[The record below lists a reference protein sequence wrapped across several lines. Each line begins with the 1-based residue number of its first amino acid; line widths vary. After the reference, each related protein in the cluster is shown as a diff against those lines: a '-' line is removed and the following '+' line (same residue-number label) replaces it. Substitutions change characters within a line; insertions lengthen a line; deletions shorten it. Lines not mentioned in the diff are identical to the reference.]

1 MAAATSIRT
10 ALPMTNTDLTIGRP
24 GHRDAH
30 AASRSDAAMS
40 RFEISIH
47 DTMAPLEQE
56 WRSLEALSFNSLH
69 QGYDWCAAWAQAHD
83 SELQVVRGALDGEL
97 LFILPLEFVPGRL
110 FNTARFV
117 GAPHSNLNTGLFAA
131 DALTLPRNDFADR
144 LARELT
150 HRLRHKVD
158 LVALEKTPLA
168 WRGTASPF
176 ANLPGIKNQNSSF
189 QLPLFSSFERTLA
202 QVNAKRRRKK
212 MRISERRLEALGGY
226 DYVIAQ
232 DPCEARSLLDVFFRQ
247 KATRF
252 AALGLPD
259 VFQGAPTRT
268 FFHAVAGSCGAADER
283 LLELNA
289 IRLKGEH
296 GGRIVAV
303 ASLSRKA
310 DHVICQFGSIDE
322 ELAGDAS
329 PGELLFYRMIQRLC
343 GEGAELF
350 DFGVGDQPYKRSW
363 CTVETPLRDI
373 VLPLTVRGRFAAG
386 YHRALVQAKVAIKA
400 NRAAYSFFQRVRSRK
415 RKTDRQ
421 TGEIDSE

>member
-212 MRISERRLEALGGY
+212 MRISERRLEALGGTTTSLRR
-226 DYVIAQ
+226 IPAKRGR
-232 DPCEARSLLDVFFRQ
+232 CSTSFFARRPLVLQLSDFPMSFR
-247 KATRF
+247 
-252 AALGLPD
+252 
-259 VFQGAPTRT
+259 APRPERSFTQSR
-268 FFHAVAGSCGAADER
+268 AVAA
-283 LLELNA
+283 
-289 IRLKGEH
+289 
-296 GGRIVAV
+296 
-303 ASLSRKA
+303 
-310 DHVICQFGSIDE
+310 Q
-322 ELAGDAS
+322 
-329 PGELLFYRMIQRLC
+329 
-343 GEGAELF
+343 
-350 DFGVGDQPYKRSW
+350 
-363 CTVETPLRDI
+363 
-373 VLPLTVRGRFAAG
+373 LTNDCSNSMPS
-386 YHRALVQAKVAIKA
+386 ALKA
-400 NRAAYSFFQRVRSRK
+400 NMAGGLWPSPVCRERPIMSSVNSAPSTRNWQATPARASSCS
-415 RKTDRQ
+415 T
-421 TGEIDSE
+421 E

>member
-1 MAAATSIRT
+1 
-10 ALPMTNTDLTIGRP
+10 MTNTDLTIGRP
-24 GHRDAH
+24 SHRDAH

-47 DTMAPLEQE
+47 DTMAPLEKE
-56 WRSLEALSFNSLH
+56 WRSLEALPFNSLH

-83 SELQVVRGALDGEL
+83 SALLVVRGAVAGEL
-97 LFILPLEFVPGRL
+97 QFILPLEFVPGRL
-110 FNTARFV
+110 FNTARFL

-131 DALTLPRNDFADR
+131 DALPLPRTDLADL
-144 LARELT
+144 LAHELN

-158 LVALEKTPLA
+158 LVALEKTPLN
-168 WRGTASPF
+168 WRGAAGPF
-176 ANLPGIKNQNSSF
+176 ASLPGIKNQNSSF

-212 MRISERRLEALGGY
+212 MRISERRLDAFGGY

-232 DPCEARSLLDVFFRQ
+232 SPSEAQSLLDVFFRQ

-259 VFQGAPTRT
+259 VFHDARTRL
-268 FFHAVAGSCGAADER
+268 FFHTLAGRCGEADDR

-289 IRLKGEH
+289 IRLKGER

-303 ASLSRKA
+303 AGLSRKA

-343 GEGAELF
+343 SEGAALF

-363 CTVETPLRDI
+363 CTIETPLRDI

-400 NRAAYSFFQRVRSRK
+400 NRAAYSFFQRARSRK
-415 RKTDRQ
+415 QKPARQ